1 MSRELVV
8 SREVRLRELGRRREK
23 LRRRLGELN
32 SETEKL
38 GKLEEELRSI
48 EGELGKE
55 GTTKASLEELRS
67 KQVR

>member
-1 MSRELVV
+1 M
-8 SREVRLRELGRRREK
+8 GRRREK